1 MAAPIH
7 IALTFTDNYWAP
19 AYATMRSVCYFTH
32 RRSDLVFHLLHLGL
46 TDEHRADL
54 GRIAS
59 EYGAKLVHYDLSQT
73 DYLTRRIADLRIIDE
88 PRFHSLIY
96 ARLFL
101 FEILPKD
108 IGRLIYL
115 DSDVFV
121 RINIERLYEMDL
133 GDKLAAA
140 AMDPYRT
147 AFQLEREG
155 VQKPHF
161 DSADPYFNSGVILFG
176 EACADIDFL
185 AELKAKLPPEELRR
199 FYYDQDALNIVLA
212 GRWHVLSHRWN
223 LQNPTITDEN
233 KDPFI
238 IHYTGPNKPWHIRG
252 KTAFKPRYRHMMT
265 NALYN
270 RYLWFNF
277 RRRLNARLKKLTFG
291 LWRP

>member
-1 MAAPIH
+1 MGDPIH
-7 IALTFTDNYWAP
+7 IVLTFSDNYWAP

-32 RRSDLVFHLLHLGL
+32 RRGDLVFHLIHLGL
-46 TDEHRADL
+46 ADAHKADL
-54 GRIAS
+54 DQIS
-59 EYGAKLVHYDLSQT
+59 TEYRATIRHYDLSQT
-73 DYLTRRIADLRIIDE
+73 NYLTERIAGLRVIDE
-88 PRFHSLIY
+88 PRFHTLIY

-101 FEILPKD
+101 FEILPKG

-121 RINIERLYEMDL
+121 RINIERLYDMDL
-133 GDKLAAA
+133 GDNIAAA

-155 VQKPHF
+155 VRKPHF

-176 EACADIDFL
+176 EACAEIDFL
-185 AELKAKLPPEELRR
+185 AELKARLPPEELSR
-199 FYYDQDALNIVLA
+199 FYYDQDALNLVLA

-223 LQNPTITDEN
+223 LQNPTVADEN

-238 IHYTGPNKPWHIRG
+238 VHYTGPNKPWHISS

-265 NALYN
+265 NALYS
-270 RYLWFNF
+270 RYWWFNF
-277 RRRLNARLKKLTFG
+277 RRNLRASAAKLTCG